1 MTGLPTAN
9 EIGLKLLWLS
19 KALDSGAD
27 TLAQAEDS
35 YVRAKGRFE
44 KARAVAVL
52 RIADELQGTK
62 ALASERDAK
71 VLEATYQEWLDLEVA
86 ESAIRKAKE
95 EQRVRNSQVDIARS
109 LSAYVRSEIA
119 LSGVAGS

>member
-1 MTGLPTAN
+1 MTGLPTPN

-19 KALDSGAD
+19 RALDSGSDA
-27 TLAQAEDS
+27 LNQAEDA
-35 YVRAKGRFE
+35 YIRAKSRYE

-52 RIADELQGTK
+52 RIADELAGTK
-62 ALASERDAK
+62 ALAAERDAK
-71 VLEATYQEWLDLEVA
+71 VTEATYQEWLDLEVA

-95 EQRVRNSQVDIARS
+95 EQRVRHSQVDIARS